1 MFNFPKPPSLI
12 YILLRVDIDFLNKV
26 NGILRN
32 LFMDF
37 SKRTSLKTSQ
47 NKMGKM
53 S

>member
-1 MFNFPKPPSLI
+1 MFNFPKLPSLI